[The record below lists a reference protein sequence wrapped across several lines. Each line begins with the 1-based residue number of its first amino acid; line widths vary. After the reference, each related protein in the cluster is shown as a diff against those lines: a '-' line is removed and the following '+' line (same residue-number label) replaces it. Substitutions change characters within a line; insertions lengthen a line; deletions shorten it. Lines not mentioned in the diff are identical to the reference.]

1 MMEKNI
7 NMEELEQMR
16 QQIKELKEQVNQKG
30 KLNEKLVIKSI
41 QSKMRR
47 VQITI
52 FKLAV
57 LVLLATPLWIWIK
70 YDMNLSWALTI
81 FTILMMIG
89 SVIADYLIN
98 RIDVGT
104 MGGDLMETSKRLI
117 QMKKNRST
125 QQKFSFI
132 FLLPAW
138 LFWLGYEMYQ
148 SRFAEFEP
156 KVAVAMLMPIVVGA
170 IIGGAIGLSIYHR
183 WQRANDE
190 MIEQIEDLKKE
201 TEEPTY

>member
-1 MMEKNI
+1 MMEKTI

-16 QQIKELKEQVNQKG
+16 QQIQELKEQVNEKG

-47 VQITI
+47 VHITI
-52 FKLAV
+52 FKLAA
-57 LVLLATPLWIWIK
+57 LVLLVTPLWIWIK
-70 YDMNLSWALTI
+70 YDMHLSWALTI
-81 FTILMMIG
+81 FTILMMVC
-89 SVIADYLIN
+89 SVISDYLIN

-104 MGGDLMETSKRLI
+104 MGGDLVETSKRLI

-125 QQKFSFI
+125 QQKISFI
-132 FLLPAW
+132 FLLPVW
-138 LFWLGYEMYQ
+138 LFWLGYEMYKYN
-148 SRFAEFEP
+148 FAEFDP
-156 KVAVAMLMPIVVGA
+156 KVAITMLMPIVVGA

-190 MIEQIEDLKKE
+190 MIEQIEELKKE
-201 TEEPTY
+201 TEEPAY

>member
-1 MMEKNI
+1 MEKNI

-41 QSKMRR
+41 QSKMRS
-47 VQITI
+47 VHKTI
-52 FKLAV
+52 FKLAA

-70 YDMNLSWALTI
+70 YDMNLSWALII
-81 FTILMMIG
+81 FTILMMVG

-98 RIDVGT
+98 RIDVGM
-104 MGGDLMETSKRLI
+104 MGGDLVETSKRLI

-125 QQKFSFI
+125 HQKISFI
-132 FLLPAW
+132 FLLPVW
-138 LFWLGYEMYQ
+138 LIWLGYEMYQ
-148 SRFAEFEP
+148 FHLAEYEP
-156 KVAVAMLMPIVVGA
+156 KAAVAMLIPIVVGA
-170 IIGGAIGLSIYHR
+170 VIGGAIGLFIYHK

-190 MIEQIEDLKKE
+190 MIEQINDLKKE
-201 TEEPTY
+201 AEEPTY